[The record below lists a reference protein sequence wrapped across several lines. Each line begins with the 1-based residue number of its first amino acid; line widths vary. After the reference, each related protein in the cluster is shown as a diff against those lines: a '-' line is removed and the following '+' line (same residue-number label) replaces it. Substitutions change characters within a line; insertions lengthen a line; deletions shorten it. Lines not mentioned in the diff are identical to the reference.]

1 MTINPQNYWS
11 FIEAYYPNYYS
22 CDSILL
28 SDILLRKLE
37 GEVIDENDEALIEG
51 WDIKKKLLELD
62 SIIMEKAMKNY
73 FAMHYLEYNRL

>member
-62 SIIMEKAMKNY
+62 SIIMEKSMKNY
-73 FAMHYLEYNRL
+73 FAIHNPEQNI

>member
-1 MTINPQNYWS
+1 MATHSQNYWS
-11 FIEAYYPNYYS
+11 FIETYYPNYYS
-22 CDSILL
+22 CDAILL

-37 GEVIDENDEALIEG
+37 GEIIDANDEALIEG

-62 SIIMEKAMKNY
+62 TIIMEKAMKNY

>member
-37 GEVIDENDEALIEG
+37 GEVIDAND
-51 WDIKKKLLELD
+51 
-62 SIIMEKAMKNY
+62 
-73 FAMHYLEYNRL
+73 

>member
-51 WDIKKKLLELD
+51 WDIKKKLFELD
-62 SIIMEKAMKNY
+62 TIIMEKAMKNY
-73 FAMHYLEYNRL
+73 FAIHYPEQNRL

>member
-1 MTINPQNYWS
+1 MATHPQNYWP

-22 CDSILL
+22 CDSVLL
-28 SDILLRKLE
+28 SDILLRKME
-37 GEVIDENDEALIEG
+37 GEVIDANDEALIVG

-73 FAMHYLEYNRL
+73 FAIHYPE

>member
-62 SIIMEKAMKNY
+62 SIIMEMAMKNY

>member
-1 MTINPQNYWS
+1 MKIISSNYWS

-22 CDSILL
+22 CDAVLL

-37 GEVIDENDEALIEG
+37 GEIIDANDEALIEG

-73 FAMHYLEYNRL
+73 FAIHNPE

>member
-37 GEVIDENDEALIEG
+37 GEVIDANDEALIEG

-62 SIIMEKAMKNY
+62 TIIMEKAMKNY
-73 FAMHYLEYNRL
+73 FAIHNPE

>member
-1 MTINPQNYWS
+1 MATHSQNYWS

-22 CDSILL
+22 CDAVLL

-62 SIIMEKAMKNY
+62 TIIMEKAMKNY
-73 FAMHYLEYNRL
+73 FAMHYLE

>member
-37 GEVIDENDEALIEG
+37 GEVIDENDEALIEEC
-51 WDIKKKLLELD
+51 DIKKQLLELNT
-62 SIIMEKAMKNY
+62 IIMEKAMKNY
-73 FAMHYLEYNRL
+73 FAIHNPE

>member
-1 MTINPQNYWS
+1 MATHSQNYWS
-11 FIEAYYPNYYS
+11 FIETYYPNYYS
-22 CDSILL
+22 CDAILL

-37 GEVIDENDEALIEG
+37 GEIIDANDEALIEG

>member
-62 SIIMEKAMKNY
+62 TIIMEKAMKNY
-73 FAMHYLEYNRL
+73 FAIHNPE

>member
-62 SIIMEKAMKNY
+62 TIIMEKAMKNY

>member
-1 MTINPQNYWS
+1 MTINSQDYWS

-22 CDSILL
+22 CESILL

-37 GEVIDENDEALIEG
+37 GEVIDANDEALIAG

-62 SIIMEKAMKNY
+62 STIMEKAMKNC
-73 FAMHYLEYNRL
+73 FIV

>member
-1 MTINPQNYWS
+1 MATHSQNYGT

-37 GEVIDENDEALIEG
+37 GEVIDANDEALIKG
-51 WDIKKKLLELD
+51 WDVQKKLLELD
-62 SIIMEKAMKNY
+62 TIIMEKAMKNY
-73 FAMHYLEYNRL
+73 FAIHYPE

>member
-51 WDIKKKLLELD
+51 WDIKKKLFELD
-62 SIIMEKAMKNY
+62 TIIMEKAMKNY
-73 FAMHYLEYNRL
+73 FAIHNPEQNI

>member
-1 MTINPQNYWS
+1 MKIISSNYWS

-22 CDSILL
+22 CDAILL

-37 GEVIDENDEALIEG
+37 GEIIDANDEALIEG

>member
-22 CDSILL
+22 CDAVLL

-51 WDIKKKLLELD
+51 WDIKKKLFELD
-62 SIIMEKAMKNY
+62 TIIMEKAMKNY
-73 FAMHYLEYNRL
+73 FAIHYPE

>member
-1 MTINPQNYWS
+1 MILSNYWS
-11 FIEAYYPNYYS
+11 FIETYYPNYYS
-22 CDSILL
+22 CDAVLL

-62 SIIMEKAMKNY
+62 TIIMEKAMKNY

>member
-28 SDILLRKLE
+28 SDILLRKLD
-37 GEVIDENDEALIEG
+37 GEVTDTNDEALIEG

-62 SIIMEKAMKNY
+62 TIIMEKAMKNY
-73 FAMHYLEYNRL
+73 FAIHYPE

>member
-22 CDSILL
+22 CDAVLL

-37 GEVIDENDEALIEG
+37 GEVIDANTEALIEEC
-51 WDIKKKLLELD
+51 DIKKQLLELD
-62 SIIMEKAMKNY
+62 TIIMEKAMKNY
-73 FAMHYLEYNRL
+73 FAIHYPE

>member
-1 MTINPQNYWS
+1 MKIISSNYWS

-22 CDSILL
+22 CDAVLL

-37 GEVIDENDEALIEG
+37 GEVIDENDEALIEEC
-51 WDIKKKLLELD
+51 DIKKQLLELD

-73 FAMHYLEYNRL
+73 FAIHYPE

>member
-37 GEVIDENDEALIEG
+37 GEVIDANTEALIEEC
-51 WDIKKKLLELD
+51 DIKKQLLELD

-73 FAMHYLEYNRL
+73 FAIHYPE

>member
-11 FIEAYYPNYYS
+11 LIEAYYPNYYS

-37 GEVIDENDEALIEG
+37 GEVIDVNDEALIEG
-51 WDIKKKLLELD
+51 WDIKKKLHELD
-62 SIIMEKAMKNY
+62 TIIMEKAMKNY
-73 FAMHYLEYNRL
+73 FAIHYLEYNRL